1 MYNVIFEH
9 ISGYTKCWMYQCRK
23 WKGGFRCFMFVQYL
37 QYLTDGFAGHLAEMQ
52 DSPPRRAM
60 FDVRQLLGDVCFGLP
75 GKQKSLA
82 ATGSK
87 KRSTRRTSLSWRT
100 SLGQSFDSKHQA
112 SVETIV

>member
-1 MYNVIFEH
+1 MAPV
-9 ISGYTKCWMYQCRK
+9 MYQCRN

-60 FDVRQLLGDVCFGLP
+60 FDVRQLLGDVCFALP
-75 GKQKSLA
+75 GKQKSSA

-112 SVETIV
+112 ESPSVETIV

>member
-1 MYNVIFEH
+1 MAPVMYH
-9 ISGYTKCWMYQCRK
+9 CRN

-60 FDVRQLLGDVCFGLP
+60 FDVRQLLGDVCFALP
-75 GKQKSLA
+75 GKQKSLT

-87 KRSTRRTSLSWRT
+87 KRSTRRTSFSWRT
-100 SLGQSFDSKHQA
+100 SLGQSFDSKHQTESP
-112 SVETIV
+112 SVETVV